1 MKVTE
6 YMIKWTALRMKSAY
20 DQYMN
25 ATDERTQEYYLAVAM
40 TYEEVIRKLS
50 NIRTKQDEGQ
60 RKE

>member
-1 MKVTE
+1 MKATE
-6 YMIKWTALRMKSAY
+6 YMIKWTAVRMRSAY

-25 ATDERTQEYYLAVAM
+25 ATDERTQDYYLAIAM

-50 NIRTKQDEGQ
+50 NLRTKKDEGQ

>member
-1 MKVTE
+1 M
-6 YMIKWTALRMKSAY
+6 RSAY

-25 ATDERTQEYYLAVAM
+25 ATDERTQDYYLAIAM

-50 NIRTKQDEGQ
+50 NLRTKKDEGQ